1 VALTRRG
8 RILVTLIVLACVVAV
23 PLLAGYL
30 YLLSIGLYGPSDPG
44 RRVDVT
50 IPKGASANEIGE
62 ALEEAGVIKSAFGFR
77 LATFVGE
84 ESEEIQAGNYRV
96 PTGLN
101 ARDALTFLVEN
112 PPEGPPVFEVTF
124 PEGSWLVDMAAVM
137 ERDTGMPSS
146 MFLQAATSGRV
157 RSRYLPDDVDTLEG
171 LLFPSTYEIST
182 KESPRD
188 VVERLVRQF
197 QEEAA
202 EIDMAERARAANIT
216 PYEAVI
222 VASMVE
228 AETFQDEERGK
239 VARVIYNRLNQGMM
253 LGIDATV
260 LYALGEHKE
269 SLSASDLE
277 VDSPYNT
284 RKVVGLPPTPIGAP
298 GLASLEAALE
308 PEDGD
313 WLYYVLADCEGHHAF
328 SATYDDFLADKAAY
342 QNLDCG

>member
-1 VALTRRG
+1 MALTKRG
-8 RILVTLIVLACVVAV
+8 RILVALTVLVGLLAV
-23 PLLAGYL
+23 PLVAGYL
-30 YLLSIGLYGPSDPG
+30 YLRSIGLYGPSERG

-50 IPKGASANEIGE
+50 IPKGASANEVGD

-84 ESEEIQAGNYRV
+84 GSEQIQAGTYRV

-101 ARDALTFLVEN
+101 ARDALTFLVDH
-112 PPEGPPVFEVTF
+112 PPRGPSVFEVTF
-124 PEGSWLVDMAAVM
+124 PEGSWLVDMAAVI
-137 ERDTGMPSS
+137 ERDTGMASTE
-146 MFLQAATSGRV
+146 FLQAATSGRV
-157 RSRYLPDDVDTLEG
+157 RARFLPDNVDTLEG
-171 LLFPSTYEIST
+171 LLFPSTYEISA

-197 QEEAA
+197 EEEAA
-202 EIDMAERARAANIT
+202 EIDLAARARAANIT

-269 SLSASDLE
+269 SLSSSDLA

-284 RKVVGLPPTPIGAP
+284 RKVAGLPPTPIGAP

-308 PEDGD
+308 PADGD

-328 SATYDDFLADKAAY
+328 SATYDEFLADKAAY